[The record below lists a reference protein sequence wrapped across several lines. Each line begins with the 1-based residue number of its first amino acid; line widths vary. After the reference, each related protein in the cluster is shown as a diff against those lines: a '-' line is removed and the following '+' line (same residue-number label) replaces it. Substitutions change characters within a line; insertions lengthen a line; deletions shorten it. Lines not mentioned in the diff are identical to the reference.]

1 MDNLT
6 RSEDAPP
13 TSNLRSQAAN
23 LPRRD
28 FLTLAGRGALWA
40 TLGASLV
47 ALARFLGFT
56 EPQPPAIF
64 TLDAPGAYPR
74 DTITPVADGRAFVE
88 HDSGGLFA
96 VSAVC
101 THLGCLVK
109 HEADGFQCPCHGS
122 RYAASGDVVQGPAE
136 QPLARAALSLDSEG
150 QVVLNLREAV
160 DEAFRLSAG
169 G

>member
-6 RSEDAPP
+6 PSEDAPP
-13 TSNLRSQAAN
+13 TSNLA
-23 LPRRD
+23 RRD

-40 TLGASLV
+40 TLGASLL
-47 ALARFLGFT
+47 ALTRFLSFT
-56 EPQPPAIF
+56 EPEPPAIF

-88 HDSGGLFA
+88 HDSSGLFA

-122 RYAASGDVVQGPAE
+122 RYTSGGDVVQGPAA
-136 QPLARAALSLDSEG
+136 QSLARASLSLDSEG
-150 QVVLNLREAV
+150 RVVLNLRETV
-160 DEAFRLSAG
+160 DEAFRLPAG